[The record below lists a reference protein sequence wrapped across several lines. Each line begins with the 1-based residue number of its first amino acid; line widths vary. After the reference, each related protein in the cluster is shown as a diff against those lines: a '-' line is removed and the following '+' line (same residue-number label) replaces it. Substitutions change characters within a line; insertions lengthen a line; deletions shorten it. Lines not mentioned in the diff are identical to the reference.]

1 MGLQDIILQAL
12 QMSQQPTRPR
22 QVSPISNLP
31 FQSNNVGLNNQL
43 GMENLIAPPLAF
55 SQAKVVDPY
64 NVMTPND
71 VLLNNYNDYQEQ
83 AKKLGL
89 INDNATK
96 DLNFLIDQTNTE
108 LASLPNDVDFK
119 TKLLSAFTGFAGGF
133 TGNQQLSA
141 QANQMVN
148 NSRQTLIDR
157 KKQLADRKFQLQ
169 TAKTELNISD
179 QNRVKTQLDKIYENN
194 VLFGRQTADSKMSL
208 ETNLILEASKNFYNN
223 QIQDRM
229 DLRQQEEMKFRAG
242 DSFMNGFRLF
252 AGLRLDNAANL
263 ATELSNNGD
272 LSKESRD
279 IVDKKL
285 AELNKELDEER
296 KLSIEEKESITRQRK
311 LDAMAGNLPEMVD
324 QSVLEKNLQTIGKNK
339 RLVDMY
345 GKNKGKLGFGR
356 KDVDD
361 AIEKVAAESGIPP
374 YVFYAVAYQES
385 STSGFNN
392 ATSPK
397 GAKGVFQFIPSTG
410 KQYGLNSESDFRDP
424 VKNAQAF
431 ASYYKDLE
439 KRYKG
444 DRVLML
450 AEYNGGINAVNG
462 IRNMRDGG
470 KRTKFVN
477 GKATNIVATVPEETA
492 KYIPLVGG
500 AMNGYEEFATRDPK
514 MVEAIEKNKIKQM
527 EEAGKALE
535 ENIKFIETQF
545 NDILYKPAKEIMRDV
560 EGNEVLDRESKV
572 PLERPLSQTERWQRA
587 KAATDA
593 SLIRMGYDISDPNL
607 DPRIKNLYTRFFG
620 GSEKTVIPV
629 KTIVESLMSQKKA
642 DQTMV
647 TYDESIANVISGK
660 TNIPK
665 EQENEVL
672 IELVKLRNAETL
684 KNYDVKKENETNA
697 LKRSAG
703 ISNDSKGISIVNTL
717 LDSLIKD

>member
-31 FQSNNVGLNNQL
+31 FQSNNLGLNNQL
-43 GMENLIAPPLAF
+43 GMENLIAPSLAF

-64 NVMTPND
+64 SVMTPND

-148 NSRQTLIDR
+148 NSRATLIDR

-169 TAKTELNISD
+169 TAKTELNIAD

-242 DSFMNGFRLF
+242 DSFMNSFKLF
-252 AGLRLDNAANL
+252 AGLGLDNAANL
-263 ATELSNNGD
+263 ATEITNNGD
-272 LSKESRD
+272 LSKESKL
-279 IVDKKL
+279 IVQNKL
-285 AELNKELDEER
+285 VELNKQAQEDR
-296 KLSIEEKESITRQRK
+296 NRSIEEKEYIITQKK
-311 LDAMAGNLPEMVD
+311 LEAMQGNLPEMVD
-324 QSVLEKNLQTIGKNK
+324 QSVLEKNLQTIGKK
-339 RLVDMY
+339 DRLVQNFR
-345 GKNKGKLGFGR
+345 KNGGKLGFGK

-361 AIEKVAAESGIPP
+361 AISKVAAESGIPP
-374 YVFYAVAYQES
+374 YVFYGFAMQES
-385 STSGFNN
+385 GGRNN
-392 ATSPK
+392 ATSYDKNGKPL
-397 GAKGVFQFIPSTG
+397 ARGVFQFITSTG
-410 KQYGLNSESDFRDP
+410 QQYGLNNEADFRDP

-431 ASYYKDLE
+431 AQYYKALE

-450 AEYNGGINAVNG
+450 AEYNGGVNAVNA
-462 IRNMRDGG
+462 ILNSRDGG
-470 KRTKFVN
+470 KRTMNSKSSKIAFLP
-477 GKATNIVATVPEETA
+477 KETA
-492 KYIPLVGG
+492 DYIQKVGG
-500 AMNGYEEFATRDPK
+500 DLNGYEEFATRDPK
-514 MVEAIEKNKIKQM
+514 MVEAIEKNKLKQM
-527 EEAGKALE
+527 EDAGKALE
-535 ENIKFIETQF
+535 ENIKFIQTQF
-545 NDILYKPAKEIMRDV
+545 NDIMYKPAKEIMRDA

-587 KAATDA
+587 KNATDE
-593 SLIRMGYDISDPNL
+593 SLIRMGYNISDPNL

-647 TYDESIANVISGK
+647 TYDESIANVINGK